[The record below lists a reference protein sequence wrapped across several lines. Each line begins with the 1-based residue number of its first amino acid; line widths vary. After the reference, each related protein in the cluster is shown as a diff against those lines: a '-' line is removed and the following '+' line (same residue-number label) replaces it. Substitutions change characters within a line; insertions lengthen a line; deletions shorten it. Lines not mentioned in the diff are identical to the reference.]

1 MRSLTEMTPSPTKPQ
16 DIIDSTMGNLGFF
29 DAESYGLTWKVRGL
43 CTKTGKLENV
53 DIFDNRNVYGDIKG
67 SDIYGRCTRR
77 PFSLLPLGL
86 RVSSRSPI

>member
-1 MRSLTEMTPSPTKPQ
+1 MSRPHQPQ

-53 DIFDNRNVYGDIKG
+53 DIFENRNVYGDIKG
-67 SDIYGRCTRR
+67 SDIYGT
-77 PFSLLPLGL
+77 
-86 RVSSRSPI
+86 